1 MLDYTILT
9 NNKKDFIKD
18 ITNFNLRESI
28 EEIQEIFQDKIFM
41 KKIRIKIDL
50 EEIIIRTDKKRF

>member
-18 ITNFNLRESI
+18 ISNFNLRESI
-28 EEIQEIFQDKIFM
+28 EEILEIFQDKISM
-41 KKIRIKIDL
+41 KKIRIKIVMED
-50 EEIIIRTDKKRF
+50 IIIRTDKKRF